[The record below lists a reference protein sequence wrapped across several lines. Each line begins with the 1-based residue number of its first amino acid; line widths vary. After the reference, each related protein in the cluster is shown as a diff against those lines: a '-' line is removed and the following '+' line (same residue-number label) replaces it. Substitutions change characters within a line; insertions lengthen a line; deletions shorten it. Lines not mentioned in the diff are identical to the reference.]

1 MLQEAKKSAR
11 RRGGAVIITTPNLAA
26 LHNRLLL
33 LFGGS
38 VHHSIKDW
46 FHSPAWKRPT
56 FTGHIREY
64 TPREMSYMLKE
75 SGFNEI
81 SVATRTILSGSI
93 RTANPEPCQVLDFS
107 GSFSYLKNAP
117 FYDRNFSMRSFRDF
131 AFFSLFLATY
141 CLPYLGIG
149 IVATAR
155 K

>member
-1 MLQEAKKSAR
+1 MLQEAKR
-11 RRGGAVIITTPNLAA
+11 VLRHGGAMIITTPNLAA

-38 VHHSIKDW
+38 VHHSITDW
-46 FHSPAWKRPT
+46 FHSPAWKHPT

-64 TPREMSYMLKE
+64 TPREMSYMLKK

-81 SVATRTILSGSI
+81 SVATRTILPGSI
-93 RTANPEPCQVLDFS
+93 RTSNPEPGQVLDFS

-117 FYDRNFSMRSFRDF
+117 FYDRSFSMRSFRDF
-131 AFFSLFLATY
+131 ALFFLFLATY
-141 CLPYLGIG
+141 CLPHLGMELL
-149 IVATAR
+149 ATAR